1 MHIQVEGCCL
11 VVVRDNVGGADQV
24 GVVVG
29 LVVDQAGAVVGL
41 VDLVWMV
48 LSLVGQVIDLTR
60 LIIGLV
66 GQVMDLVDL
75 VVDLLRVMMDI
86 SFTWLGWF
94 RWFLT
99 WVG

>member
-11 VVVRDNVGGADQV
+11 VVVKDDVGGADQV
-24 GVVVG
+24 GV
-29 LVVDQAGAVVGL
+29 VVGL

-66 GQVMDLVDL
+66 GQVKDLVDL
-75 VVDLLRVMMDI
+75 VVDLLRVMMVI

-94 RWFLT
+94 RWFST

>member
-11 VVVRDNVGGADQV
+11 VVVRDDVGGADQV

-29 LVVDQAGAVVGL
+29 LVVDQVGAVVGL

>member
-1 MHIQVEGCCL
+1 MDATKPG
-11 VVVRDNVGGADQV
+11 
-24 GVVVG
+24 
-29 LVVDQAGAVVGL
+29 
-41 VDLVWMV
+41 WT
-48 LSLVGQVIDLTR
+48 GQVTDLTR

-75 VVDLLRVMMDI
+75 FVDLLRMMMDI
-86 SFTWLGWF
+86 PFTWLGWF

>member
-1 MHIQVEGCCL
+1 MDATKPG
-11 VVVRDNVGGADQV
+11 
-24 GVVVG
+24 
-29 LVVDQAGAVVGL
+29 
-41 VDLVWMV
+41 WT
-48 LSLVGQVIDLTR
+48 GQVTDLTR

-94 RWFLT
+94 RWFST

>member
-11 VVVRDNVGGADQV
+11 VVVRDDVGGADQV

-29 LVVDQAGAVVGL
+29 LVVDQAGAIVGL
-41 VDLVWMV
+41 VDLVWTL
-48 LSLVGQVIDLTR
+48 LSLVGQVTFLTR